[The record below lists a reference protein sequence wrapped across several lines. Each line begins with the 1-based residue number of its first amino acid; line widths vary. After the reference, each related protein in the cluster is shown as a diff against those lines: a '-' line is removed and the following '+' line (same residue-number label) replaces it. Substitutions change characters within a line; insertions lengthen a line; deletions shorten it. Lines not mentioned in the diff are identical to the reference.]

1 MPPLGTKNLGLIKAI
16 HVGVN
21 PPLNTKILWYNDA
34 TTPYTTGPAKV
45 HYYYDVILADWYPLN
60 GVDNTG
66 TFTYI
71 AFASNCNGDEDFSF
85 DLNPAVHCYWAII
98 SSPTEILGPALTPAL
113 FENRWTQFC
122 RCSMPGEPQGEPIYT
137 YIAFA
142 DDCEG
147 TNFGLDPMYE
157 VECTDCQ
164 WADSFNVASGSGAF
178 QITPNLNGIQVDI
191 TNGVAGN
198 EVFIDLTLNSLPLTD
213 LLEYCVKVDAGIQ
226 FVGEVLFHI
235 GDEPNKLLLN
245 GPVTEWKNTL
255 IANGSQLVLKI
266 PDTFVG
272 AMNATFQ
279 IEIGTKECCS
289 YQEGDKCYCCRKYWG
304 VVTSATPIA
313 ELTPEMYTNR
323 WIAIG
328 GCDGGCSTD
337 CNGLFDIHTQ
347 QIEALNQQ
355 LLDYM
360 QVTNQRVSDLESVI
374 SGLQQ
379 SQQECCDD
387 LQAQITALSQTL
399 NDYINQ
405 NNENTGVIIETQAQQ
420 ENRILGL
427 EITVTEEGL
436 VPLIT
441 PTITAFGAQFKKD
454 VQDPAI
460 AAANA
465 YTDQEVQGAKDYSDS
480 ATQPLNE
487 TTTQH
492 RTELND
498 HETRIAALE
507 TPAP

>member
-60 GVDNTG
+60 GVDATG

-71 AFASNCNGDEDFSF
+71 AFSSSCDGSEDFSF
-85 DLNPAVHCYWAII
+85 ELNAETHCYWAII
-98 SSPTEILGPALTPAL
+98 SSPTEILGPALTPDL
-113 FENRWTQFC
+113 FKDRWTQFC
-122 RCSMPGEPQGEPIYT
+122 RCSMPGEPTGEPVYT

-147 TNFGLDPMYE
+147 TNLGLDPMYE

-164 WADSFNVASGSGAF
+164 WADSYNVASGSTAF
-178 QITPNLNGIQVDI
+178 QITPNGDGIQVDI

-213 LLEYCVKVDAGIQ
+213 LLDYCVQITAGIQ
-226 FVGEVLFHI
+226 FSGEVEIHI
-235 GDEPNKLLLN
+235 GDEPNKLLLDS
-245 GPVTEWKNTL
+245 PVTEWKNEL
-255 IANGSQLVLKI
+255 VSNGSQLVLKI
-266 PDTFVG
+266 PDGYVG
-272 AMNATFQ
+272 QVTTTFQ
-279 IEIGTKECCS
+279 IQIGTKECCS
-289 YQEGDKCYCCRKYWG
+289 FQEGDKCYCCRKYWG
-304 VVTSATPIA
+304 VITSPTPIA
-313 ELTPEMYTNR
+313 TLTPEMYENR

-360 QVTNQRVSDLESVI
+360 QVTNQRISDLENVI
-374 SGLQQ
+374 AGLQQ

-387 LQAQITALSQTL
+387 LQSQINALQQQL
-399 NDYINQ
+399 LDYINS
-405 NNENTGVIIETQAQQ
+405 NNEAVGGLTEGGQQ
-420 ENRILGL
+420 LKKEVEGL
-427 EITVTEEGL
+427 KNTVTEEGL
-436 VPLIT
+436 APLVQ
-441 PTITAFGAQFKKD
+441 PTIDTSVTNFRKNTI
-454 VQDPAI
+454 DPLFAEERS
-460 AAANA
+460 
-465 YTDQEVQGAKDYSDS
+465 YTDSQIQAAKDYSDE
-480 ATQPLNE
+480 ATNPLTE
-487 TTTQH
+487 TQSSQGQT
-492 RTELND
+492 LND
-498 HETRIAALE
+498 HEARITALE
-507 TPAP
+507 TP